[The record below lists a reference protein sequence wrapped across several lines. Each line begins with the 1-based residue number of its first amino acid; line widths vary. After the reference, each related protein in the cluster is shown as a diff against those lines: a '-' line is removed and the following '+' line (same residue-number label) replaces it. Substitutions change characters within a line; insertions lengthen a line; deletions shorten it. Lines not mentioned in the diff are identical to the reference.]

1 MLDSMVNNFCVICV
15 EIFDVVN
22 VIIDGI
28 DVVMLLN
35 EIVVGKYFV
44 EVVII
49 MVIIVKCIE

>member
-1 MLDSMVNNFCVICV
+1 MVNNFWVICV

-44 EVVII
+44 EVVLI
-49 MVIIVKCIE
+49 MVTIVKCIE